1 MDKWILVIIL
11 SSAQGFSPRSTEV
24 EELLDLLQSNIEDT
38 RVKVKCSGVGT
49 ILEEKKCTEMSRNPE
64 LCKFSW
70 LCGVGCRAACAQDG
84 PGDILIQDIEQ
95 TACSVSWYLEDIFS
109 SVLFIVV
116 AQDGAGM
123 WRIIEEGFTS
133 RKLELGAPDSMK
145 YNKIFVLVTSG
156 IGVEDIRNFRI
167 EESD

>member
-1 MDKWILVIIL
+1 
-11 SSAQGFSPRSTEV
+11 
-24 EELLDLLQSNIEDT
+24 
-38 RVKVKCSGVGT
+38 
-49 ILEEKKCTEMSRNPE
+49 MSRNPE